1 MAFDQIK
8 ITKARVHNLKD
19 VTVSIPKNT
28 LTVITGPSGSG
39 KSSLA
44 FDTIY
49 VEGQRRYIESLSSYA
64 RQFLG
69 QFQPPDV
76 ESISGLSPA
85 IAIDQKSRSKNPRST
100 VGTVTEI
107 YDYLRVLF
115 ARAGTLYDPESGVEI
130 RKYTPNQIVKT
141 LLKLKEKTKVQI
153 LAPINIEKK
162 SMLKKELSRI
172 MSMGFSRARINTI
185 IKPLDSDLKIK
196 EGDQFEIVVDRILVK
211 KGIDK
216 RLADSIEHALKLGNG
231 KILAL
236 IGESDELLFSEHNM
250 SPTSGEIYPD
260 LEPRLFSFNSP
271 IGACPDCNG
280 LGEMKR
286 FEKRLMISDKNLTL
300 SAGAIVPLT
309 KRSSFLFKMVIEMAR
324 QEKVELT
331 LPYKD
336 LPQSFKKILWD
347 GSDKIFKY
355 SFKSKNST
363 FEFKKSFPGLLKWYR
378 KKFMETGSE
387 RLRKSL
393 ETYMRI
399 KPCRLCEGKR
409 LNKVALST
417 KLKKNNIYDIAN
429 WPVTTAYDYFKDLKL
444 TGEQAQIAKKLIK
457 EITTR
462 LKFLIDVGLGYLNL
476 NRAAMTLSGGESQ
489 RIRLATQIGSA
500 LSGVLYVLDEPSIG
514 LHQRD
519 NQKLIKTLK
528 SLRDLGNTVLVVEHD
543 EETIENSDYIIDM
556 GPGAG
561 LHGGKV
567 VAKGSI
573 KDILKN
579 KVSITAKFMSGR
591 EKIYIPES
599 RRTSFATLELKGATQ
614 NNIKNLDLK
623 IPLGGVVC
631 VTGVSGSGK
640 STLIHEILVPAIKEH
655 LANAKNKIIFSKDNY
670 KDIEGLSHID
680 SVIELTQS
688 PIGRTP
694 KSNPATYSGVFSDI
708 RELFSVT
715 PESKVRGYRPGRFS
729 FNVKGGRCEECEGNG
744 VKKIEMHFLPDVYI
758 TCNECKGKRYN
769 PETLHITYKG
779 KNISDILDM
788 GILEAQDFFKNYPR
802 LNRILTAL
810 NDVGLGYMKLGQPA
824 TTLSGGEAQRL
835 KLASELSKRTKGH
848 CLYVLDEPTTGLHF
862 ADIKM
867 LLKSL
872 HELVE
877 KGNTVIIIEHN
888 LDVIKTADHLID
900 LGPDGGDQGGK
911 IIAQGRPEKVAL
923 SKSSHTAK
931 FLKKILK
938 K

>member
-8 ITKARVHNLKD
+8 VSKARVHNLKD

-76 ESISGLSPA
+76 ESITGLSPA
-85 IAIDQKSRSKNPRST
+85 IAIDQKGSSKNPRST

-115 ARAGTLYDPESGVEI
+115 ARVGTLYDPESGVEI
-130 RKYTPNQIVKT
+130 RRYTPNQIVKK
-141 LLKLKEKTKVQI
+141 LLKYKEKTKIQI

-172 MSMGFSRARINTI
+172 MSMGFSRARVNGNICQI
-185 IKPLDSDLKIK
+185 DSDLKVK
-196 EGDQFEIVVDRILVK
+196 EGDKLEIVVDRILAK
-211 KGIDK
+211 KGVEK
-216 RLADSIEHALKLGNG
+216 RLADSVEHALKLGSG
-231 KILAL
+231 LIIAL
-236 IGESDELLFSEHNM
+236 IGENDELSFSEHNM

-286 FEKRLMISDKNLTL
+286 FEKRLMIADPSLTL
-300 SAGAIVPLT
+300 LDGAIAPLT
-309 KRSSFLFKMVIEMAR
+309 RRNSFFFKMVTEMAR
-324 QEKVELT
+324 AEKVKLTTPYNEL
-331 LPYKD
+331 PEK
-336 LPQSFKKILWD
+336 FKKILWD
-347 GSDKIFKY
+347 GSDKLFKY

-363 FEFKKSFPGLLKWYR
+363 FEFQKKFPGLLSWYR
-378 KKFMETGSE
+378 RKFMETGSE

-393 ETYMRI
+393 EAYMRI
-399 KPCRLCEGKR
+399 KPCKLCEGKR

-417 KLKKNNIYDIAN
+417 LLKNNNIYEISN
-429 WPVTTAYDYFKDLKL
+429 WPVTKAYEYFKKLNLK
-444 TGEQAQIAKKLIK
+444 GEQAQIAKKLIK

-543 EETIENSDYIIDM
+543 AETIENSDYIIDM

-561 LHGGKV
+561 LHGGEV
-567 VAKGSI
+567 VAKGTLE
-573 KDILKN
+573 DILKN
-579 KVSITAKFMSGR
+579 KVSITAKFLSGR
-591 EKIYIPES
+591 ERIYVPDT
-599 RRTSFATLELKGATQ
+599 RRPSFASLELIGATQ
-614 NNIKNLDLK
+614 NNIKNLNVK

-631 VTGVSGSGK
+631 ITGVSGSGK
-640 STLIHEILVPAIKEH
+640 STLIHDILVPAVKEN
-655 LANAKNKIIFSKDNY
+655 LANEKNKIIFSKDNY
-670 KDIEGLSHID
+670 KNIKGLSNID
-680 SVIELTQS
+680 SVIELTQA

-708 RELFSVT
+708 RELFSST
-715 PESKVRGYRPGRFS
+715 PEARVRGYKPGRFS

-769 PETLHITYKG
+769 PETLHITFKG
-779 KNISDILDM
+779 KNISDILAM
-788 GILEAQDFFKNYPR
+788 SIVEAVDFFKNQPR
-802 LNRILTAL
+802 LNRILTTL

-862 ADIKM
+862 VDIKL

-888 LDVIKTADHLID
+888 LDVIKTADYIID
-900 LGPDGGDQGGK
+900 LGPDGGDKGGK
-911 IIAQGRPEKVAL
+911 IIAQGEPERVAL
-923 SKSSHTAK
+923 SKSSPTAK
-931 FLKKILK
+931 YLRKFLS
-938 K
+938 

>member
-8 ITKARVHNLKD
+8 ISKARVHNLKD

-76 ESISGLSPA
+76 ESITGLSPA
-85 IAIDQKSRSKNPRST
+85 IAIDQKSSSKNPRST

-115 ARAGTLYDPESGVEI
+115 ARAGTLYDPESGEQI
-130 RKYTPNQIVKT
+130 RKYTPNQIVKK
-141 LLKLKEKTKVQI
+141 LLSHKEKTKIQI
-153 LAPINIEKK
+153 LAPINIENK
-162 SMLKKELSRI
+162 SILKKELSRI
-172 MSMGFSRARINTI
+172 MSMGFSRARVNGEITPI
-185 IKPLDSDLKIK
+185 DSDIKIK
-196 EGDQFEIVVDRILVK
+196 EGDTFEIVVDRILAK
-211 KGIDK
+211 SGIEK
-216 RLADSIEHALKLGNG
+216 RLADSVEHALKLGNG
-231 KILAL
+231 LMIAL
-236 IGESDELLFSEHNM
+236 IGERDEVRFSENNM

-286 FEKRLMISDKNLTL
+286 FEKRLMITDQNLTL
-300 SAGAIVPLT
+300 LEGAIAPLT
-309 KRSSFLFKMVIEMAR
+309 KRSSFLFKMVTEMAR
-324 QEKVELT
+324 QEKVSLST
-331 LPYKD
+331 PYNKLPA
-336 LPQSFKKILWD
+336 SFKKILWE
-347 GSDKIFKY
+347 GSDKVFKY
-355 SFKSKNST
+355 SFQSKNST
-363 FEFKKSFPGLLKWYR
+363 FEFKKKFPGLLSWYR
-378 KKFMETGSE
+378 RKFMETGSE

-409 LNKVALST
+409 LNQVALST
-417 KLKKNNIYDIAN
+417 KIKKHNIFEIAN
-429 WPVTTAYDYFKDLKL
+429 WPVTTTFDYFKNLKL
-444 TGEQAQIAKKLIK
+444 TGEQAQIAKKLVK
-457 EITTR
+457 EIVTR

-543 EETIENSDYIIDM
+543 EETIENCDYIIDM

-561 LHGGKV
+561 IHGGKV
-567 VAKGSI
+567 VAKGPI
-573 KDILKN
+573 KEILKN

-599 RRTSFATLELKGATQ
+599 RRPSFAALELKGATQ
-614 NNIKNLDLK
+614 NNIKNLDVT

-640 STLIHEILVPAIKEH
+640 STLIHEILVPTIKEH
-655 LANAKNKIIFSKDNY
+655 LANEKNKIIFSKDNY
-670 KDIEGLSHID
+670 KDIKGLSNID

-708 RELFSVT
+708 RDLFAAT
-715 PESKVRGYRPGRFS
+715 PESKVRGYKPGRFS

-769 PETLHITYKG
+769 PETLHITFKG
-779 KNISDILDM
+779 KNISEILAM
-788 GILEAQDFFKNYPR
+788 SIEEALEFFKNQPR
-802 LNRILTAL
+802 LNRILTTM
-810 NDVGLGYMKLGQPA
+810 NGVGLGYMALGQPA

-835 KLASELSKRTKGH
+835 KLSSELAKRTKGH
-848 CLYVLDEPTTGLHF
+848 CIYVLDEPTTGLHF
-862 ADIKM
+862 ADIKL

-877 KGNTVIIIEHN
+877 KGNTVVIIEHN
-888 LDVIKTADHLID
+888 LDVIKTADHIID
-900 LGPDGGDQGGK
+900 LGPEGGDKGGK
-911 IIAQGRPEKVAL
+911 IIAQGEPERVAL
-923 SKSSHTAK
+923 SKRSHTAK
-931 FLKKILK
+931 FLRKILN
-938 K
+938 